1 VTLGVEWWERSVG
14 AMTHGRFGKAL
25 SGVVA
30 VHGWEVVEQD
40 LVRWV
45 TARKAEQKPVRL
57 EWYADEASA
66 RITAEPPVIWD
77 PVNQCLTPYGERVT
91 RPDKVS
97 A

>member
-1 VTLGVEWWERSVG
+1 MAWWEQSVG

-30 VHGWEVVEQD
+30 IHGWEPVQLD
-40 LVRWV
+40 MGKWV
-45 TARKAEQKPVRL
+45 AQRKLEQKACKL

-66 RITAEPPVIWD
+66 RITADPPAVWD
-77 PVNQCLTPYGERVT
+77 AVRKCLTPYGERMT
-91 RPDKVS
+91 RPDKVP